1 MSVVGL
7 SQLVTRV
14 LIREGRIGLP
24 PELAQLAPAIDPR
37 FAQQEACV
45 HAVVDN
51 DASIINRE
59 VFDLAKITGH
69 LDFLHQEI
77 KASFESTVFLH
88 AAESRKSSQ
97 WTKKRLRL
105 SAKFFDSRDL
115 EMAG

>member
-1 MSVVGL
+1 VSETVSVVGL

-59 VFDLAKITGH
+59 VFDLAKISGH

-77 KASFESTVFLH
+77 KASFESTVTEH
-88 AAESRKSSQ
+88 ALTVWA
-97 WTKKRLRL
+97 
-105 SAKFFDSRDL
+105 
-115 EMAG
+115 